1 MPELVD
7 LAVSPAFFQVS
18 RFSIF
23 MSSVKLKPMKPATKG
38 ILYLLVSAFIYS
50 SLSIFIRFLNAAKVE
65 PSAQTLMRYLF
76 AFLIAGVYFKLS
88 KSKFI
93 FDKKNLL
100 LLTFTAV
107 FGYALTNFFF
117 TYAIIHTQVSTAM
130 FIFYSF
136 AILTP
141 ILAFIFL
148 KEKANKFNFISL
160 GLGLISLLLL
170 FQPNALATL
179 KLGGLFAFLSALAQ
193 SFYLIARKKLNQYS
207 SQELLVVST
216 AAGIVSMAGLT
227 WLLSP
232 TFYTIKLPTLALNSW
247 LAAAIAGIFNFG
259 GWFLMSK
266 GFQMVKAA
274 TGSLVM
280 LVENVFVVMIG
291 FWFLNETPTLMTLFG
306 GLLVIAAAVLVTLK
320 GDNS

>member
-1 MPELVD
+1 
-7 LAVSPAFFQVS
+7 
-18 RFSIF
+18 
-23 MSSVKLKPMKPATKG
+23 
-38 ILYLLVSAFIYS
+38 
-50 SLSIFIRFLNAAKVE
+50 
-65 PSAQTLMRYLF
+65 
-76 AFLIAGVYFKLS
+76 
-88 KSKFI
+88 
-93 FDKKNLL
+93 
-100 LLTFTAV
+100 
-107 FGYALTNFFF
+107 
-117 TYAIIHTQVSTAM
+117 
-130 FIFYSF
+130 
-136 AILTP
+136 
-141 ILAFIFL
+141 
-148 KEKANKFNFISL
+148 
-160 GLGLISLLLL
+160 
-170 FQPNALATL
+170 
-179 KLGGLFAFLSALAQ
+179 
-193 SFYLIARKKLNQYS
+193 
-207 SQELLVVST
+207 VVST

>member
-1 MPELVD
+1 MN
-7 LAVSPAFFQVS
+7 QN
-18 RFSIF
+18 
-23 MSSVKLKPMKPATKG
+23 TKG

-76 AFLIAGVYFKLS
+76 AFLIAGIYFKLS
-88 KSKFI
+88 RTKFI

-100 LLTFTAV
+100 LLTLAAV

-141 ILAFIFL
+141 VLAFIFL

-160 GLGLISLLLL
+160 TLGLLSLLLL
-170 FQPNALATL
+170 FQPNASATW
-179 KLGGLFAFLSALAQ
+179 KLGGLFALLCALGQ

-207 SQELLVVST
+207 SQQLMVTNT
-216 AAGIVSMAGLT
+216 AAGVITMTLFT
-227 WLLSP
+227 LWLAPDFFTDKITTLS
-232 TFYTIKLPTLALNSW
+232 LQSW
-247 LAAAIAGIFNFG
+247 LAAAIAGAINFF
-259 GWFLMSK
+259 GWLLMSK
-266 GFQMVKAA
+266 GFQLVKAA

-280 LVENVFVVMIG
+280 LVENVFVVFIG
-291 FWFLNETPTLMTLFG
+291 YLFLAEIPTLLTFAG

>member
-1 MPELVD
+1 MT
-7 LAVSPAFFQVS
+7 
-18 RFSIF
+18 
-23 MSSVKLKPMKPATKG
+23 KTTKG
-38 ILYLLVSAFIYS
+38 IIYLITSAFIYS
-50 SLSIFIRFLNAAKVE
+50 SLSVFIRFLNAAKVE

-76 AFLIAGVYFKLS
+76 AFLIAGIYFKLS

-100 LLTFTAV
+100 LLTLTAI

-117 TYAIIHTQVSTAM
+117 TYAIINTQVSTAM

-141 ILAFIFL
+141 VLAFIFL

-160 GLGLISLLLL
+160 GFGLLSLLLL
-170 FQPNALATL
+170 FQPNALSTWKIGA
-179 KLGGLFAFLSALAQ
+179 LFALLCALGQ

-207 SQELLVVST
+207 AQQLMVTNT
-216 AAGIVSMAGLT
+216 AAGVITMALFTLFLVPNFLT
-227 WLLSP
+227 DKIMTLS
-232 TFYTIKLPTLALNSW
+232 LQSW
-247 LAAAIAGIFNFG
+247 LAALVAGAINFF
-259 GWFLMSK
+259 GWLLMSK
-266 GFQMVKAA
+266 GFQLVKAA

-280 LVENVFVVMIG
+280 LVENVFVVLIG
-291 FWFLNETPTLMTLFG
+291 LLFLSEIPTLTTIGG
-306 GLLVIAAAVLVTLK
+306 GLLVIAAGVLVTLK